1 MANDNVGSKARIL
14 YIMQELTENTDEHNR
29 ASMEALLRM
38 LARNDI
44 SADRKTIYG
53 DIDKLQTWGM
63 DILYSREKPAGY
75 YLASRDFE
83 LPEVKLL
90 VDAVQSSKFITEK
103 KSREL
108 IKKLEKLTSAGEAK
122 QIQRQVNIAGRAK
135 TRNEDIYYNVDKI
148 SDAILKNRKIRFAY
162 YKWSLDMELVQ
173 RNNGKPFEI
182 SPWALTWDDEN
193 YYMIGYDKRTDS
205 VKHYRVDKMQQI
217 DIMRSVRSGEQA
229 FKNFDITKFAKS
241 TFGMFGG
248 KIETVVLEC
257 NNRLIGP
264 IIDRFGKDIII
275 QRTDEAHF
283 RFCHQVAVSGQF
295 FGWLLGLG
303 SGIKIVSPKSVIDEY
318 KGILESA
325 MNLYRED
332 E

>member
-14 YIMQELTENTDEHNR
+14 YVMQELVEKTDENNKV
-29 ASMEALLRM
+29 SSEALIKM

-44 SADRKTIYG
+44 SADRKTIYS
-53 DIDKLQTWGM
+53 DIDKLKTWGM
-63 DILYSREKPAGY
+63 DILYSKEKPAGY

-108 IKKLEKLTSAGEAK
+108 IKKLKKLTSDGEARL
-122 QIQRQVNIAGRAK
+122 IQRQVHIAGRAK
-135 TRNEDIYYNVDKI
+135 TCNEAIYYNVDKI
-148 SDAILKNRKIRFAY
+148 SDAILKNRKIRFTY
-162 YKWSLDMELVQ
+162 YKWGRNMELVK

-193 YYMIGYDKRTDS
+193 YYMIGYDKRTDT

-217 DIMRSVRSGEQA
+217 DIMRSVRSGEET

-248 KIETVVLEC
+248 KLETVVLEC
-257 NNRLIGP
+257 DNNLIGP
-264 IIDRFGKDIII
+264 VIDRFGKDIIM
-275 QRTDEAHF
+275 QRMDEDCF

-303 SGIKIVSPKSVIDEY
+303 VGVRIVSPQSVIDEY
-318 KGILESA
+318 KEILEST
-325 MNLYRED
+325 MNIYQE
-332 E
+332 EE